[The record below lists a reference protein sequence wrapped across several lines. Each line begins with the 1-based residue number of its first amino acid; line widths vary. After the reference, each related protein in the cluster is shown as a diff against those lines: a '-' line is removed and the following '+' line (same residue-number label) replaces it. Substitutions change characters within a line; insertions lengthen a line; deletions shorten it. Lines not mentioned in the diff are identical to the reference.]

1 MSQESNASGYTAV
14 GQYDLSTFSILGRVA
29 GVWRNLSAA
38 FVQGIVR
45 KVSHK
50 TANYTVLDSESGTT
64 FTNRGASGTITF
76 TLPAAVVGLHY
87 IFMVRAT
94 QQLRVDPNGS
104 ETLESTAT
112 PAVAGTAGQYINADA
127 IGESIQMICLETGK
141 WAVINFKGTW
151 TVV

>member
-1 MSQESNASGYTAV
+1 MSNEANASSQTVATTLTGASLI
-14 GQYDLSTFSILGRVA
+14 GLLA
-29 GVWRNLSAA
+29 GVWNQFPEAL
-38 FVQGIVR
+38 FEKNVR
-45 KVSHK
+45 RVSHK

-64 FTNRGASGTITF
+64 FTNLGASGTITF

-127 IGESIQMICLETGK
+127 IGESIQIICLEAGK